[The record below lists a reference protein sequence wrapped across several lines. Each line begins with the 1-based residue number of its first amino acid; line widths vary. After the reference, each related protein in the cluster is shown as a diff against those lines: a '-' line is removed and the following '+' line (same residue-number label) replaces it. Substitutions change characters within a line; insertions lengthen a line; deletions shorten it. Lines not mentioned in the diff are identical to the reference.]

1 MKKLKKPG
9 KRVEWLSHSAKATKD
24 IGRKIGRFLRNGDV
38 VALFGD
44 LGAGKTTLVKGIAR
58 GLGVKKE
65 SRVVSPTFV
74 LIHEYKGRH
83 KIFHMDWYRLRSL
96 EGADKELA
104 EECFHS
110 QAITLIEWADRGKKI
125 LPKEYLRID
134 LEHRGPRSRRVVLS
148 AKGHAQNFLSLFQ
161 KNRMRKALA
170 P

>member
-1 MKKLKKPG
+1 M
-9 KRVEWLSHSAKATKD
+9 EWLSHSAKGTKD

-44 LGAGKTTLVKGIAR
+44 LGAGKTTLVKGIAK

-65 SRVVSPTFV
+65 SRVASPTFV

-83 KIFHMDWYRLRSL
+83 KIFHMDWYRLDSL
-96 EGADKELA
+96 KGFDRELA
-104 EECFHS
+104 EECFAS

-134 LEHRGPRSRRVVLS
+134 LEHSGPRVRRIRLS
-148 AKGHAQNFLSLFQ
+148 ARGHYQNFLALFQ
-161 KNRMRKALA
+161 KNQKRKPEIL
-170 P
+170 